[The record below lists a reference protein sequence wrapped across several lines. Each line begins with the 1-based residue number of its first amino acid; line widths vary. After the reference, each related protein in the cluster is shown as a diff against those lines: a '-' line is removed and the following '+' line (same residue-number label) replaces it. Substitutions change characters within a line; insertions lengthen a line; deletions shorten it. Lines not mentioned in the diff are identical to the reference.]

1 VGIEAEVRQRA
12 DAADP
17 LLVEFVVMAKSKQPP
32 SPSDTLEELLD
43 RVSNTR
49 EELTAIER
57 SLERLRADIAESQK
71 TRKKHYLL
79 ATLS

>member
-1 VGIEAEVRQRA
+1 LAELLTEAWVVRQRA
-12 DAADP
+12 DSVNALRVD
-17 LLVEFVVMAKSKQPP
+17 FIIMAKSKQPP

-57 SLERLRADIAESQK
+57 ALERLRADIAESQK
-71 TRKKHYLL
+71 TRKKR
-79 ATLS
+79 

>member
-1 VGIEAEVRQRA
+1 VRQRA

-17 LLVEFVVMAKSKQPP
+17 LLVKFLVMARSKKAP

-49 EELTAIER
+49 EELFSIEKA
-57 SLERLRADIAESQK
+57 LERLRADIAESQK
-71 TRKKHYLL
+71 TRKKR
-79 ATLS
+79 